1 MKWIWVGVEIAEV
14 WGRPLGKMLWHIA
27 VGVSVSVSWLVAIY
41 GVGVATTIGVA
52 VAVAVEVAVAVGV
65 GVGVETHGR
74 ASLQGRTTQPRTP
87 QHPYISFYPI

>member
-27 VGVSVSVSWLVAIY
+27 IGVSVSLSWLVAIY

-52 VAVAVEVAVAVGV
+52 
-65 GVGVETHGR
+65 VGVETHGR